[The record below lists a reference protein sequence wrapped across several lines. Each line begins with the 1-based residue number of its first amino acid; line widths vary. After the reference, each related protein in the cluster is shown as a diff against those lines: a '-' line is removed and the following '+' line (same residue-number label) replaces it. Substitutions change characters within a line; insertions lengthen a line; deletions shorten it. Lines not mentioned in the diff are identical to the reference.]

1 MMISQLAFAEV
12 AKIHFI
18 NGYDKDAKA
27 QEAFN
32 RISNELGGAAYANAF
47 KAPSFND
54 YAEAIE
60 AIDDEP
66 FAVY

>member
-1 MMISQLAFAEV
+1 MMMSQLALTEV
-12 AKIHFI
+12 VKIHFI

-32 RISNELGGAAYANAF
+32 RVRNELNGAPYANAYE
-47 KAPSFND
+47 APSFND
-54 YAEAIE
+54 YAEAVE